1 MAKLTEQLDSM
12 QTTRQQYED
21 SVKVRLREYNQR
33 IYSHPLQAGSETTV
47 QEMKAL
53 LSKRDTET
61 LRLRDQRD
69 QYHSELNERKA
80 KDAAKTSSLA
90 EFESLAETRAV
101 CLSALALLPGI
112 HVVSRSV

>member
-21 SVKVRLREYNQR
+21 TVKVCLRDYVECV
-33 IYSHPLQAGSETTV
+33 YSHSFQAGSETAV

-53 LSKRDTET
+53 LSKRDIEM
-61 LRLRDQRD
+61 LRLRDLRD

-101 CLSALALLPGI
+101 CVFALALLLDV
-112 HVVSRSV
+112 HVTSRNV

>member
-1 MAKLTEQLDSM
+1 M
-12 QTTRQQYED
+12 
-21 SVKVRLREYNQR
+21 
-33 IYSHPLQAGSETTV
+33 

-53 LSKRDTET
+53 LAKRDIET

-101 CLSALALLPGI
+101 CFYAFVLPLDI
-112 HVVSRSV
+112 HVTSRSV